1 MIGSKKWLALQIQ
14 ILNKGEDA
22 FNALLE
28 VKFPYLVSFIKAD
41 NMEPGRTLLCSAPKP
56 LNNYTLQCEIG
67 NPLGENSEIT
77 VRVFVQPFLEG
88 LEESEVSDI
97 TFAVRVKSSNPEA
110 GNDNFDNEKIIA
122 IPIRVETDIRI
133 TGKSEPTEMEYN
145 VSAPLPTNYT
155 KETEIGEIVSHI
167 YNVRNKGPS
176 PIVEAIVHILW
187 PSFNNEGG
195 HLLYLLGFEFDQT
208 KMVCENIKNLDPILT
223 KSEVEQQDSSSSP
236 SPALTSPPASASRNQ
251 ADSGGGSLTF
261 NSGSSD
267 ASRSR
272 RSIAEFESDLES
284 CGTTCTVIRCTT
296 GPLKKDECVNF
307 KIRSRLFRE
316 TQIKTYG
323 KKVKLMSKM
332 FTRVTRLPLKVPK
345 EHLPQRS
352 KTVTTTVIP
361 TRKQKIPWWVWLMA
375 ILGGCLTL
383 VLVIACLFK
392 CSFFDRKRPEV
403 HVE

>member
-1 MIGSKKWLALQIQ
+1 MIGSKKWLKLQIQ

-41 NMEPGRTLLCSAPKP
+41 NMEPGRTLLCSAPKS

-77 VRVFVQPFLEG
+77 VRVFVQPFLER

-167 YNVRNKGPS
+167 YNFRNKGPS
-176 PIVEAIVHILW
+176 PIVEAIVHIFW
-187 PSFNNEGG
+187 PSFNDKGN
-195 HLLYLLGFEFDQT
+195 HLLYLLGLEYDHN
-208 KMVCENIKNLDPILT
+208 KVMCEDIRNLDPMALT
-223 KSEVEQQDSSSSP
+223 NASNVVAKNGDKWVWSETSQKWEWEAEAGAKQVRSRTYHCRNHFCVFSVGEQDGVWWH
-236 SPALTSPPASASRNQ
+236 SPA
-251 ADSGGGSLTF
+251 GST
-261 NSGSSD
+261 
-267 ASRSR
+267 
-272 RSIAEFESDLES
+272 
-284 CGTTCTVIRCTT
+284 
-296 GPLKKDECVNF
+296 
-307 KIRSRLFRE
+307 
-316 TQIKTYG
+316 
-323 KKVKLMSKM
+323 
-332 FTRVTRLPLKVPK
+332 
-345 EHLPQRS
+345 
-352 KTVTTTVIP
+352 
-361 TRKQKIPWWVWLMA
+361 
-375 ILGGCLTL
+375 
-383 VLVIACLFK
+383 
-392 CSFFDRKRPEV
+392 
-403 HVE
+403 